1 MQRFLTLAAALAL
14 VTVFAAPAGAASA
27 GREEARLI
35 TATTVLEDFRREPDR
50 GLPGWL
56 LERAYGVAVD
66 PGGHQGRLHVR
77 RPARQRRADDPRRAR
92 ALQQPGV
99 HIPHRRQLRLADRR
113 RSPPT
118 WCSCSPPSAVSRSSR
133 AAPSRWAA
141 APRWRQG
148 RSAGRARPRPAS
160 RPRSIRTRA
169 RAACSPAWRSTAPLL
184 KFDSKANRRFYD
196 LYDVNTAKIT
206 SGQAHKD
213 SESVRRFLA
222 AIATSANATGSQP
235 APPPAQPVAQPGAAG
250 PAAPPASGAQTY
262 PMEDPHPGAEPR

>member
-14 VTVFAAPAGAASA
+14 VTVFAAPVGGASA
-27 GREEARLI
+27 GREETRLI

-56 LERAYGVAVD
+56 LERAYGVAVIPEVIKGAFLLGGRHGNGVLTIRDASGRFGD
-66 PGGHQGRLHVR
+66 PVFISLTGGSFGWQIGAQSTDVVLVFATKRSVEEFGRGTFTLGGSASVAAG
-77 RPARQRRADDPRRAR
+77 PV
-92 ALQQPGV
+92 G
-99 HIPHRRQLRLADRR
+99 
-113 RSPPT
+113 RSGE
-118 WCSCSPPSAVSRSSR
+118 
-133 AAPSRWAA
+133 AA
-141 APRWRQG
+141 AG
-148 RSAGRARPRPAS
+148 VSAEVYS
-160 RPRSIRTRA
+160 YSRTRGLFA
-169 RAACSPAWRSTAPLL
+169 GVAFDGTLL
-184 KFDSKANRRFYD
+184 KFDSKANRRFYN

-262 PMEDPHPGAEPR
+262 PMEDLRPGAEPR

>member
-56 LERAYGVAVD
+56 LERAYGVAIVPEVIKGAFLFGGRHGNGVLTIRDASGRFSD
-66 PGGHQGRLHVR
+66 PVFISLTGGSFGWQIGAESTDVVLVFATKRSVEEFGRGTFTLGGSASVAAG
-77 RPARQRRADDPRRAR
+77 PV
-92 ALQQPGV
+92 G
-99 HIPHRRQLRLADRR
+99 
-113 RSPPT
+113 RSGE
-118 WCSCSPPSAVSRSSR
+118 
-133 AAPSRWAA
+133 AA
-141 APRWRQG
+141 AG
-148 RSAGRARPRPAS
+148 VSAEIYS
-160 RPRSIRTRA
+160 YSRTRGLFA
-169 RAACSPAWRSTAPLL
+169 GVALDGTLL

-250 PAAPPASGAQTY
+250 PAAPAASGAQTY

>member
-14 VTVFAAPAGAASA
+14 VTVFAAPAGAAGA

-35 TATTVLEDFRREPDR
+35 TAATVLEDFRREPDR
-50 GLPGWL
+50 GLPSWL
-56 LERAYGVAVD
+56 LERAYGVAVIPEVIKGAFLFGGRHGNGVLTIRDASGRFGD
-66 PGGHQGRLHVR
+66 PVFISLTGGSFGWQIGAQSTDVVLVFATKRSVDEFGRGAFTLGGSASVAAG
-77 RPARQRRADDPRRAR
+77 PV
-92 ALQQPGV
+92 G
-99 HIPHRRQLRLADRR
+99 
-113 RSPPT
+113 RSGE
-118 WCSCSPPSAVSRSSR
+118 
-133 AAPSRWAA
+133 AA
-141 APRWRQG
+141 AG
-148 RSAGRARPRPAS
+148 VSAEVYS
-160 RPRSIRTRA
+160 YSRTRGLFA
-169 RAACSPAWRSTAPLL
+169 GVALDGTLL
-184 KFDSKANRRFYD
+184 KFDSKANRRFYN

-262 PMEDPHPGAEPR
+262 PMEDPHPGAEPH

>member
-56 LERAYGVAVD
+56 LERAYGVAIVPEVIKGAFLFGGRHGNGVLTIRDASGRFSD
-66 PGGHQGRLHVR
+66 PVFISLTGGSFGWQIGAESTDVVLVFATKRSVEEFGRGTFTLGGSASVAAG
-77 RPARQRRADDPRRAR
+77 PV
-92 ALQQPGV
+92 G
-99 HIPHRRQLRLADRR
+99 
-113 RSPPT
+113 RSGE
-118 WCSCSPPSAVSRSSR
+118 
-133 AAPSRWAA
+133 AA
-141 APRWRQG
+141 AG
-148 RSAGRARPRPAS
+148 VSAEIYS
-160 RPRSIRTRA
+160 YSRTRGLFA
-169 RAACSPAWRSTAPLL
+169 GVALDGTLL